1 MLFRYGL
8 YVYIDW
14 IIKVVLLL
22 YLVRIMGYVEGI
34 WCRYFVY
41 CIVYV
46 YVYIFVNVKES
57 IDFVFVNNVIKCKKN
72 CSVVKCFVKGK
83 FVLLDFVLISIYN
96 KNLLFIK

>member
-22 YLVRIMGYVEGI
+22 YLVRILGYVEGI
-34 WCRYFVY
+34 WSRYFVY

-46 YVYIFVNVKES
+46 YVYIFLNVKES
-57 IDFVFVNNVIKCKKN
+57 E
-72 CSVVKCFVKGK
+72 
-83 FVLLDFVLISIYN
+83 
-96 KNLLFIK
+96 